1 MTTPS
6 HRVTEDSDKVVI
18 HDLELFMAYDPSID
32 NGGADSELLDFDNA
46 RVKRIVA
53 ATQKFMERGSL
64 PRLVVMHERDGS
76 EPKSAVGRFTK
87 IGYQERGGIGYIVGD
102 CEVPRKVFDA
112 MIANNAFPRRS
123 AEIYKDIDHLA
134 AVALLG
140 REAPRRPL
148 PDTHFAATEDPALF
162 SRKFD
167 ADFAGV
173 GGGTNTFIP
182 ATEDNTMPQD
192 MTQMMEQMCSGIEEI
207 KKMCRTFAETAGKAT
222 MSQDAEDKEEMSGDE
237 VEMGEGEAAEMGE
250 LTVKHEGEEEA
261 PMSRRSS
268 RHSRSTKIDGNDLVL
283 ENARL
288 KARFARF
295 ESELRRE
302 RFSRAVADL
311 QQDGYQIREDQV
323 DTLVQQLERSDDPAG
338 LIDTWRELFARDPI
352 GRRIDMS
359 RGAMPKGDIDAKDIS
374 ALVRE
379 HAGKPEA
386 FAAAVNARLG
396 ARR

>member
-1 MTTPS
+1 MSSPS
-6 HRVTEDSDKVVI
+6 HKITEDGDKVII

-32 NGGADSELLDFDNA
+32 NGGTDSELLDFDNA

-53 ATQKFMERGSL
+53 STQKFMSRGSM
-64 PRLVVMHERDGS
+64 PRLVVMHERDGN
-76 EPKSAVGRFTK
+76 EPKAAVGRFTK
-87 IGYQERGGIGYIVGD
+87 IDYQERNGIGYIVGD

-148 PDTHFAATEDPALF
+148 PDTHFAAAEDPALF

-222 MSQDAEDKEEMSGDE
+222 MSKEEDEEKMSGDE
-237 VEMGEGEAAEMGE
+237 VEMGEDAAEMGE
-250 LTVKHEGEEEA
+250 LTIKHEGEDEEV
-261 PMSRRSS
+261 PMSRRS
-268 RHSRSTKIDGNDLVL
+268 RHSRNAGSEGNDLVL

-295 ESELRRE
+295 EAELRRE

-311 QQDGYQIREDQV
+311 QQDGYQIREDQM